1 MTYDSSSAVQL
12 LDINT
17 LPLTGVRLIEASAGT
32 GKTYTISSIYVRL
45 ILGHECTALTPEN
58 ILVVTF
64 TRAATEELRD
74 RIRKRLK
81 QVLTDFQTG
90 QSDDAFVTMLL
101 QETGDR
107 EGAISRL
114 KDAIQL
120 MDLAA
125 IYTIHSFAQRLLR
138 QHGVEANVAGEFEL
152 VLDEGDILLQA
163 AQDVWRAN
171 VYPLNGATLELVLSQ
186 WKTPTDILKDSRSL
200 LYKDVAFHLGE
211 TTQDLSSAQEKYRA
225 AFERFKELWLQE
237 GSGFI
242 QAIEGN
248 PQANG
253 TFVKALGTN
262 QKHVNKFVADDSVKI
277 GDVTKAL
284 EKFSPQ
290 GMQKS
295 VKKGGEPIEHR
306 ISGAAQ
312 NLLDYLEPYEQAK
325 AYELRRWRVSF
336 VEQIK
341 ARVQLLKQ
349 QKQLMATDDLL
360 IRLNQALQ
368 RHGEDVLL
376 NPVREQFPVAM
387 VDEFQDTDDTQYNV
401 FRTLY
406 VPSKETEIETTGQQN
421 NDLAL
426 FMIGDPKQAIY
437 KFRGADIFTYIQAK
451 QEVEQSYSLDT
462 NYRST
467 ANLVK
472 GVNQIFTRH
481 DQSFIYDDSIPFVP
495 VQAKDVA
502 KPLLVDGEQQSAITW
517 RYVNG
522 EQQEIKNKG
531 DFTSAFS
538 EDCAEHITQ
547 LLNTAHHSKATIGD
561 KPVSAKDI
569 AVLVRNRHQAQIVKQ
584 ALTQRGVGCVY
595 VGQESVFDSDE
606 ATALLMLLHAV
617 HSMGEKPF
625 RNALAHPIWMQSL
638 STLSRHMQDEQL
650 WETQLEQ
657 LYTCHEV
664 WSRQGIM
671 PMLMHWL
678 HSQSLPAKWLAQ
690 SHGERL
696 LTNMLHLGEL
706 LQQASV
712 ELQGMQGLLSWFD
725 KQVTSVL
732 VGEAEQ
738 KQLRLESD
746 ANLVQIVT
754 IHKSKGLEYP
764 IVYLPFLW
772 DGKESK
778 DEVFY
783 DLESKTLRCDLV
795 GDYKDQRIQEGLA
808 EEIRLL
814 YVALT
819 RAASQCYISMP
830 ELPAKGKIRTDIQSS
845 AIWYVL
851 FHKQEAEVLSS
862 LKDMGAFQLSVF
874 SLENIDDAVTSLL
887 QEETAE
893 QLQAKSFK
901 GSIAR
906 DWQLS
911 SFSSLVRHHHA
922 PHTARFNLDDDQQA
936 DTNSGVQI
944 QEENIEE
951 QKNGFTFPKGA
962 HAGNFLHTLLEEVDF
977 TEPVDQ
983 MGEVDELIQSL
994 LERFG
999 IETIWLDTVKEWLST
1014 ILSTPLLHDGLSLSG
1029 LNDEAK
1035 QVEMEFY
1042 FPIERLSAKDF
1053 NGVLNQYSVLSCD
1066 VSDVEFKT
1074 IKGMLKG
1081 FIDLTFVW
1089 QNQYFVLDYKSN
1101 HLGMDFSDYQQP
1113 SLEQAMSDHRYD
1125 IQLVL
1130 YTLALHRLLKLRI
1143 NNYSY
1148 DEHIGGGY
1156 YLFLRGMNLQGKEG
1170 QFFHKPERRLI
1181 EALDQLIDGEKSDGN
1196 EVVNSKQDSA
1206 DENMNQMDLL
1216 G

>member
-1 MTYDSSSAVQL
+1 MPMTHNSSSAVQL

-90 QSDDAFVTMLL
+90 KSDDTFVTMLL
-101 QETGDR
+101 QETADR

-211 TTQDLSSAQEKYRA
+211 AAQDLSSAQEKYQST
-225 AFERFKELWLQE
+225 FDQLKELWLKE
-237 GSGFI
+237 GEGFVKS
-242 QAIEGN
+242 IEEH
-248 PQANG
+248 PQAHGNFKRYLNG
-253 TFVKALGTN
+253 YKKRVD
-262 QKHVNKFVADDSVKI
+262 KFLNGESI
-277 GDVTKAL
+277 VTKELKTAL
-284 EKFSPQ
+284 AKLSPQ
-290 GMQKS
+290 GMTGS

-312 NLLDYLEPYEQAK
+312 NLLDYLDPYEKAK

-406 VPSKETEIETTGQQN
+406 VPSNEQVTERN
-421 NDLAL
+421 KDLAL

-467 ANLVK
+467 ANLVE

-481 DQSFIYDDSIPFVP
+481 NQSFIYDDSIPFVP
-495 VQAKDVA
+495 VKAKDVA
-502 KPLLVDGEQQSAITW
+502 KPLLVDGKQQSAIIW

-531 DFTSAFS
+531 GFTSAFS

-547 LLNTAHHSKATIGD
+547 LLNAAHHSRATIGEQ
-561 KPVSAKDI
+561 PVCAKDI

-638 STLSRHMQDEQL
+638 STLGRHMQDEQL

-657 LYTCHEV
+657 LYTCHEI

-671 PMLMHWL
+671 PMLMYWL

-725 KQVTSVL
+725 KQVTSAL

-819 RAASQCYISMP
+819 RAASQCYVSMP
-830 ELPAKGKIRTDIQSS
+830 ELPAKGKIRTDILSS
-845 AIWYVL
+845 ALWYVL
-851 FHKQEAEVLSS
+851 YHKQEADVLSS
-862 LKDMGAFQLSVF
+862 LKDMTASHSSVF
-874 SLENIDDAVTSLL
+874 NLENIDDAVTSLL
-887 QEETAE
+887 QDETAE
-893 QLQAKSFK
+893 QLQAKSFE

-936 DTNSGVQI
+936 DTNSGVQVE
-944 QEENIEE
+944 EENIEE

-999 IETIWLDTVKEWLST
+999 IETIWLDTVKEWLSS
-1014 ILSTPLLHDGLSLSG
+1014 ILSTPLQHDGLSLSA
-1029 LNDEAK
+1029 LDDAAK

-1089 QNQYFVLDYKSN
+1089 QDQYFVLDYKSN

-1113 SLEQAMSDHRYD
+1113 ALEQAMSDHRYD

-1156 YLFLRGMNLQGKEG
+1156 YLFLRGMNIQGNEG

-1181 EALDQLIDGEKSDGN
+1181 DALDQLIDGEKGDGN
-1196 EVVNSKQDSA
+1196 EVSNSKLDSV